1 MAVVK
6 IALLQMAATSQDAEH
21 NRLKGDEFCRKAAT
35 MGADIALFPEMWSN
49 GYAHANENDP
59 SSLAAWSARS
69 LSRDSAYVNHFRK
82 LAVEL
87 DMAIALTYLEKT
99 STDPANSMTLIDR
112 RGHDVLTYS
121 KVHTCDWGFEGK
133 TRQGDDFYVAALDTK
148 VGSIQIGA
156 MICFDREHPESAR
169 ILMLKGAELVLVPN
183 ACFLD
188 ELRLTQFRVR
198 SYENTMALAMTNYAN
213 LQGRSIAFTGIPDDN
228 EHKLLAIQA
237 DETEGVFIAEIDIA
251 RLRQYRPD
259 SIWGNRFRRPSRY
272 SALVSQNVVAPFDH
286 AEARR

>member
-1 MAVVK
+1 MTVVK
-6 IALLQMAATSQDAEH
+6 VALLQMAAASQDSEP
-21 NRLKGDEFCRKAAT
+21 NRIKGDEFCRKAAA

-49 GYAHANENDP
+49 GYTHANENDP
-59 SSLAAWSARS
+59 ALFAAWQAKA
-69 LSRDSAYVNHFRK
+69 LARDSAYVKHFRA

-99 STDPANSMTLIDR
+99 PTLPANSMTLIDR
-112 RGHDVLTYS
+112 RGKDVMTYT

-133 TRQGDDFYVAALDTK
+133 TKPGDDFYVAELDTK
-148 VGSIQIGA
+148 AGSIMIGA
-156 MICFDREHPESAR
+156 MICYDREHPESAR

-198 SYENTMALAMTNYAN
+198 SYENSLALAMTNYAN
-213 LQGRSIAFTGIPDDN
+213 LQGRSVAFTGVPDDKD
-228 EHKLLAIQA
+228 HKLLAIQA

-251 RLRQYRPD
+251 RLRAYRPD
-259 SIWGNRFRRPSRY
+259 TIWGNRFRRPSRY
-272 SALVSQNVVAPFDH
+272 GLLASQNVAVPFDH
-286 AEARR
+286 AEERR